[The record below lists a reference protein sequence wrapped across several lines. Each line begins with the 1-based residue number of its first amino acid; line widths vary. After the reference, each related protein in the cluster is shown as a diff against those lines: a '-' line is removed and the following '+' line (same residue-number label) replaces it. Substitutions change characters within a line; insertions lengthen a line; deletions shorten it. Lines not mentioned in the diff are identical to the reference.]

1 MRLVERRI
9 RRSEQRELA
18 LRYQID
24 HVRDQARLEALV
36 LADDAGLV
44 IAESGDR
51 AVCEELAAIAPLLG
65 RTLGMPMP
73 PLLRGADV
81 AVRTIRVHG
90 QPLFLASVGGTVAR
104 DAVISSSLRGVER
117 ILVAN

>member
-1 MRLVERRI
+1 MRLVERRMK
-9 RRSEQRELA
+9 RSEQRELA
-18 LRYQID
+18 LRYQIE
-24 HVRDQARLEALV
+24 HVRGQARLEALV

-51 AVCEELAAIAPLLG
+51 AVCAELAAIAPLLG
-65 RTLGMPMP
+65 RTLKMPMP

-81 AVRTIRVHG
+81 AVRTVRVYG
-90 QPLFLASVGGTVAR
+90 QPVHLASVGGTVAR
-104 DAVISSSLRGVER
+104 DALLASSLAGVER